1 MINAIVAV
9 CDDWGIGWQ
18 GGLLVPNKADMA
30 SFVAHTK
37 GGTVVMG
44 RSTLESFPGGRP
56 LRGRRNIVIT
66 RNPGYAVE
74 GAEVVHSVEEALA
87 AVAEDAADPSRVWV
101 IGGASIY
108 EQMLPHT
115 DRVVVTHNH
124 CVRPADTFF
133 PNLEADPA
141 WHVESTEP
149 GGTTPE
155 GVEFEFR
162 TYVRA

>member
-1 MINAIVAV
+1 MLAMKSRNCSVFAALAG
-9 CDDWGIGWQ
+9 WGN
-18 GGLLVPNKADMA
+18 PHA
-30 SFVAHTK
+30 
-37 GGTVVMG
+37 GTVPSRAMC
-44 RSTLESFPGGRP
+44 SML
-56 LRGRRNIVIT
+56 LRMNADTVSPSRFSAR
-66 RNPGYAVE
+66 
-74 GAEVVHSVEEALA
+74 A
-87 AVAEDAADPSRVWV
+87 AFAADPDRVWV
-101 IGGASIY
+101 IGGASVY

-115 DRVVVTHNH
+115 DRVVVTHNR

-133 PNLEADPA
+133 PDLASDPA